1 MGYKYYMGYKIEE
14 LIEEFSDMVMQIAY
28 QNSFN
33 KSDAEDIT
41 QEVFIKLIKNMEKLE
56 SKEHMKAW
64 LIRTTINLSKDYN
77 KSFWR
82 KNMGPMNEEIEYFDR
97 DTQYVLQELA
107 KLKPVYRNIIYL
119 YYYQQYKISEISSLL
134 NMNANTVSSNL
145 SRARKELKNILTD
158 VEAEDI

>member
-1 MGYKYYMGYKIEE
+1 MGYKIEE

-41 QEVFIKLIKNMEKLE
+41 QEVFIKLMKNVEKLE

-82 KNMGPMNEEIEYFDR
+82 KNTAPMNEEMEYFDS

-119 YYYQQYKISEISSLL
+119 YYYQQYKINEISTLL

-158 VEAEDI
+158 VEAEEI